1 MTVDFNNL
9 RKQTAY
15 SYDRLVRTLNRSIVD
30 KDWQPSVSVEVDDIQ
45 EDLDDLRRLIVSLC
59 CVYQP
64 DSEDFKSVI
73 DDVQP
78 LACFNEEQ

>member
-30 KDWQPSVSVEVDDIQ
+30 KDWQPSISVDVDDIQ
-45 EDLDDLRRLIVSLC
+45 DDLDDLRRLIVSLC

-73 DDVQP
+73 DEVQP
-78 LACFNEEQ
+78 LAIFNPED

>member
-1 MTVDFNNL
+1 MQVDFNNL
-9 RKQTAY
+9 RMQTAF

-30 KDWQPSVSVEVDDIQ
+30 KDWNPSVSVDVDDIR

-73 DDVQP
+73 DEVQP
-78 LACFNEEQ
+78 LACFNPED